1 MMELYI
7 LRHGDAVDRLTG
19 GYARDEERPLTE
31 AGREEARAAG
41 EALVGLGAAIDVVL
55 TSPLVRAEQTAGI
68 VAALVRPAQG
78 PLPCRALA
86 PGGDP
91 VAICAALAA
100 TGASRGALLVG
111 HMPDLGELAGW
122 LVWDQPEATLALRT
136 GGLCRVT
143 TPARPTAGSGDLRW
157 LLPPKL
163 LRRLG

>member
-1 MMELYI
+1 MEIYL
-7 LRHGDAVDRLTG
+7 LRHGDAADRVTG

-31 AGREEARAAG
+31 AGREEARAAT
-41 EALVGLGAAIDVVL
+41 EALVGLGGAIDLVL

-68 VAALVRPAQG
+68 AAQILRPARG
-78 PLPCRALA
+78 LEHSIPLA

-91 VAICAALAA
+91 EETIAALL
-100 TGASRGALLVG
+100 GAGSVRGVLLVG
-111 HMPDLGELAGW
+111 HMPDLGDLAGW
-122 LVWDQPEATLALRT
+122 LIWGQPEATLALRT
-136 GGLCRVT
+136 GGLCRIT